1 MMKKKLIV
9 LCSIMGLMVLA
20 ACGKD
25 EVDDGSNVEVL
36 PLLVDLTVTEKAEVG
51 ETVKME
57 ALVTFGDEKVEDA
70 DKVMYEI
77 WEDGKKDD
85 SLMLESVNEKNGIYS
100 AETTFEHDGVYT
112 IQVHVDAKQ
121 LHSMP
126 LKEVI
131 IGHGTHATEEH
142 GDDHGDEH
150 AEHEHG
156 HTDGFVLHFMNPENA
171 VTTEDT
177 KLVTHL
183 QVDGQPLEHAAV
195 RYEVSSEV
203 LGDKH
208 EWIDAEESKA
218 GEYTA
223 AGLFDKMGSYTVK
236 VHVQND
242 DGLHEHEE
250 YTFDVK

>member
-1 MMKKKLIV
+1 MKKRLLVFSVI
-9 LCSIMGLMVLA
+9 IGMMVLA
-20 ACGKD
+20 ACGKND
-25 EVDDGSNVEVL
+25 ISDGADVEVL
-36 PLLVDLTVTEKAEVG
+36 PLVVDLTVTEKAEVG

-57 ALVTFGDEKVEDA
+57 AVVTFGDEKVEDA
-70 DKVMYEI
+70 DSVMYEV
-77 WEDGKKDD
+77 WEEGKKDD
-85 SLMLESVNEKNGIYS
+85 SIMLESVNEKNGVYS

-126 LKEVI
+126 LKEVT
-131 IGHGTHATEEH
+131 IGHGSQATEQH
-142 GDDHGDEH
+142 GDDHG
-150 AEHEHG
+150 EHG
-156 HTDGFVLHFMNPENA
+156 QTDGFALHFMKPENA

-183 QVDGQPLEHAAV
+183 QVDGQPLEHVKV
-195 RYEVSSEV
+195 RYEVSSDV

-208 EWIDAEESKA
+208 EWIEAEESVA

-223 AGLFDKMGSYTVK
+223 SETFDKAGSYIVK
-236 VHVQND
+236 VHVEND